1 LLLGTYKY
9 NSTYPSLRPPLLT
22 THRLPHITTT
32 MSEAIQLDARV
43 LSTPGQ
49 HGWRGLASN
58 GRSILLTLFASL
70 GGVLYGYNQGV
81 FGQVQVMSEFTS
93 RYSETVSD
101 IPQVPLRNTSL
112 TMVDE
117 QPFSQRPS
125 HRCTGVGGCRRSSG
139 SWTMCRSILAKGEPR
154 KNRPQWDR
162 ISLSS
167 QYTISGFCV
176 IFIAGAAIQT
186 GATSDVGFIYGEFAV
201 HRLRC

>member
-1 LLLGTYKY
+1 
-9 NSTYPSLRPPLLT
+9 
-22 THRLPHITTT
+22 

-43 LSTPGQ
+43 LATPGQ

-101 IPQVPLRNTSL
+101 IPQVPLRTTSL

-117 QPFSQRPS
+117 QPFSQGSS
-125 HRCTGVGGCRRSSG
+125 HWCTRAGSCGRGPRS
-139 SWTMCRSILAKGEPR
+139 WALRRSILTKGE
-154 KNRPQWDR
+154 
-162 ISLSS
+162 
-167 QYTISGFCV
+167 
-176 IFIAGAAIQT
+176 
-186 GATSDVGFIYGEFAV
+186 
-201 HRLRC
+201 LRGS